1 MMKSVLI
8 VAGESSGEK
17 YGAEVVREFGKK
29 WPALS
34 FFGVGG
40 KEMQEAGVEL
50 IFPVEELSAVGI
62 FEVLTRLPHYKRLFR
77 RLELEVQAR
86 KPSAAL
92 LIDSPDFNLRLAKR
106 LRRSGIPI
114 LYYISPTVWAWRS
127 GRLKTIRKTVE
138 RMLLIFPFET
148 RIYQDSGIPAAFVGH
163 PLKHRIRTRLSRDEF
178 MTKHSLPEGSKLIT
192 LLPGSRRTEIKNHLP
207 VLLDSIRRINK
218 DFPARFLLVLA
229 ECIDREFLNRFLL
242 PGKEHVRVLT
252 EDCYEAVAYSDLALS
267 ACGTANLEAALLGT
281 PLIAFYRLS
290 PLTYYPFR
298 RLLKIR
304 DYSIINI
311 LAGRRIVPELIQRR
325 FNSAAVSA
333 AAKELLASK
342 EKRTAQQMEFRRLRE
357 SLGEARA
364 AENVALELGKILRL
378 C

>member
-1 MMKSVLI
+1 MKSVL
-8 VAGESSGEK
+8 VAAGESSGEN
-17 YGAEVVREFGKK
+17 YGADVVREFGKK
-29 WPALS
+29 WPACS

-62 FEVLTRLPHYKRLFR
+62 FEVLTRLPHFSRLFR
-77 RLELEVQAR
+77 RLELEIQTR

-92 LIDSPDFNLRLAKR
+92 LIDSPDFNLRLAKK
-106 LRRSGIPI
+106 LRRWRIPV

-127 GRLKTIRKTVE
+127 GRLKTIKKTVE

-148 RIYQDSGIPAAFVGH
+148 RIYQSSGIPSIFVGH
-163 PLKHRIRTRLSRDEF
+163 PLKPRIRTRLSREEF
-178 MTKHSLPEGSKLIT
+178 LSKQSIPPALKLIS
-192 LLPGSRRTEIKNHLP
+192 LLPGSRRTEVRNHLP
-207 VLLDSIRRINK
+207 VLLDSVRLISEHI
-218 DFPARFLLVLA
+218 PARFLLILA
-229 ECIDREFLNRFLL
+229 ESIDRKFLDRFLS
-242 PGKEHVRVLT
+242 PGDESVQVLT
-252 EDCYEAVAYSDLALS
+252 EDGYEAIAYSDLALS

-304 DYSIINI
+304 DYSIVNI
-311 LAGRRIVPELIQRR
+311 LAGRRVVPEFIQHR
-325 FNSAAVSA
+325 FNARAVAA
-333 AAKELLASK
+333 AAKEILGSE
-342 EKRTAQQMEFRRLRE
+342 EKRAAQKMEFQRLGE
-357 SLGEARA
+357 MLGEARA
-364 AENVALELGKILRL
+364 AENVALELGKTLRL